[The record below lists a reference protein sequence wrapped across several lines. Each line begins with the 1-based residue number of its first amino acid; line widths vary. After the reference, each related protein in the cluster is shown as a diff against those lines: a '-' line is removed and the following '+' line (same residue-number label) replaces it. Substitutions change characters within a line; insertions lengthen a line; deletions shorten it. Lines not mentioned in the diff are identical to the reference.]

1 MEKVITIPKALA
13 RNGELVIIPRQE
25 YEEFLSLKRAISLVN
40 PTLLEKKAIKEG
52 RKEIRG
58 KNYLTLK
65 QLKNELE
72 D

>member
-1 MEKVITIPKALA
+1 MEKVITIPKELA

-25 YEEFLSLKRAISLVN
+25 YEEFLSLKRAISLVK